1 MNLLYVCVNYNNS
14 RVTINAVDSF
24 LESCRNAKCVVID
37 NASNSDDLVVLKER
51 YAIDVNVILLGSD
64 TNVGYFSGLNI
75 GLRYI
80 NSENLEYDVVV
91 IGNNDLIFPK
101 LFYQELLN
109 KEELFARYLVVSPNI
124 TTSDGVK
131 QNPHVINDI
140 SFVRLLVLR
149 LYFSLYPIS
158 VLMKIF
164 HKAISSFTDRSD
176 ELQHMISQEI
186 SQGHGSCYLLSKKF
200 FINFSE
206 LMAPTSLYGEEYFLQ
221 QQLWSIG
228 ARIYYE
234 SSICVT
240 HCEHST
246 VSKIKSR
253 DHWMKM
259 KSAFL
264 LELSMRSSN
273 YDS

>member
-51 YAIDVNVILLGSD
+51 YANDVNVILLGSD

-140 SFVRLLVLR
+140 
-149 LYFSLYPIS
+149 
-158 VLMKIF
+158 
-164 HKAISSFTDRSD
+164 
-176 ELQHMISQEI
+176 
-186 SQGHGSCYLLSKKF
+186 
-200 FINFSE
+200 
-206 LMAPTSLYGEEYFLQ
+206 
-221 QQLWSIG
+221 
-228 ARIYYE
+228 
-234 SSICVT
+234 
-240 HCEHST
+240 
-246 VSKIKSR
+246 
-253 DHWMKM
+253 
-259 KSAFL
+259 
-264 LELSMRSSN
+264 
-273 YDS
+273 